1 MREFVRPLRVWP
13 RVKPSSHF
21 ITAGRRLLT
30 AVIFLPLALGG
41 WAVEPAPV
49 SSVSLTKAE
58 QAWIAAHPVI
68 RVGYDQ
74 EWPPFSFQKA
84 DGEFTGI
91 DADLLLLL
99 SQRLA
104 LKFVTQH
111 GSDWSDTYARAKRGE
126 FDVLVGTTHTVQRE
140 QDFSFTLPYQ
150 SFPAGII
157 TRGDQSFLWSVY
169 DLEGKT
175 WRGRKTM

>member
-1 MREFVRPLRVWP
+1 M
-13 RVKPSSHF
+13 
-21 ITAGRRLLT
+21 
-30 AVIFLPLALGG
+30 
-41 WAVEPAPV
+41 
-49 SSVSLTKAE
+49 
-58 QAWIAAHPVI
+58 I
-68 RVGYDQ
+68 RSGHR
-74 EWPPFSFQKA
+74 FSFQKA

-175 WRGRKTM
+175 WRGRKKM